1 MDYEELKFLKRMFS
15 KNRKYIHIYTRLILF
30 TYILLTTNYYLSTYL
45 QQLSFHPHVSSFVML
60 KVYIISEDRIKNNKQ
75 VSFFYR

>member
-45 QQLSFHPHVSSFVML
+45 QQLSFHRVEFRDAKSLYYF
-60 KVYIISEDRIKNNKQ
+60 EDRIKKNKQ